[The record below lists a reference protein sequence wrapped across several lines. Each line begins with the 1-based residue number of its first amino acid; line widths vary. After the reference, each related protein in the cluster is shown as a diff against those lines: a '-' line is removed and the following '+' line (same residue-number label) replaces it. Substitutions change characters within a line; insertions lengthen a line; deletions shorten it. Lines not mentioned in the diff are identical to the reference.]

1 MEWKSKYIKKLN
13 GSVTCG
19 CKYHKQWVRKNCGVV
34 REPYYFVA
42 FTKIFEIALRLRERH
57 VLIWESLGIL
67 NVLDIL
73 TIK

>member
-34 REPYYFVA
+34 
-42 FTKIFEIALRLRERH
+42 
-57 VLIWESLGIL
+57 
-67 NVLDIL
+67 
-73 TIK
+73 